1 MWVLTWQ
8 VDFSLSVHAD
18 VSGAAVLVGL
28 ALLAHAGVV
37 LLLHVVLGLVHQ
49 GGKLWDK
56 GQFQTQYCL
65 FACRDICERIAKER
79 EIYAFVCI
87 VVLAGG
93 IDGTFNELTLG
104 ADWRPS
110 PIWEKKTRA
119 EAKLFENLFLCFL
132 FSLVLSQWASADFP
146 KFQVG
151 VIRVDHAMHFHSE
164 LNCVLL

>member
-8 VDFSLSVHAD
+8 VDLSLGVHAD

-37 LLLHVVLGLVHQ
+37 LLLNVVLGLVHQ

-65 FACRDICERIAKER
+65 FACRDICERIA
-79 EIYAFVCI
+79 FVCI
-87 VVLAGG
+87 VVSAGG

-110 PIWEKKTRA
+110 PIWEKKKKR
-119 EAKLFENLFLCFL
+119 ELRRN
-132 FSLVLSQWASADFP
+132 FSKTFFSVFCSLSMGIDGLP
-146 KFQVG
+146 KVPS
-151 VIRVDHAMHFHSE
+151 RSDPS
-164 LNCVLL
+164 